1 MAKKTNSISLSK
13 KIGLIACFAICVFF
27 QTLPSIRSGLL
38 YSYGYGFWGPSGHDG
53 IWHLSLINNIQNP
66 LQISIP
72 GFSGELLKNYHPFF
86 DIFLAIVFRITRL
99 PPSILLFQIFPIF
112 LSLGLLCVSYYLGK
126 KITRRI
132 LGGVLLMI
140 FNTFATSLGWIVTLF
155 QDGRF
160 SGESMFW
167 SMQSFSTLL
176 NPPFALSLLYLLVL
190 ILILTKDTK
199 LSSVDYLYIFIIII
213 LSPITKAYS
222 LISIYTI
229 FGLYSLRKLLN
240 KEYLPIAF
248 FASSI
253 VVAFVLFTHY
263 NPSSSGLLK
272 FQPFWIISGMF
283 QSTDRFFV
291 PKISSAIYNLSQSS
305 PYDLKLIIIY
315 LFGSIIFVV
324 GNFGFRLLGFLVTPN
339 QRRQNLHLDLLIT
352 VAISTLIPLA
362 FIQQGT
368 GWNVVQFL
376 YYALFIGNILLVL
389 YLSNLK
395 PGPKTNALII
405 AIVVLNIIGNLDNI
419 KSYLGNPAP
428 ASLPLSEINALQFLN
443 QQPAGVV
450 LTYPFESEFRKNM
463 STPIPLYAYETTS
476 YISAYTHHS
485 TYLSDEMNLQ
495 NSGYPW
501 SLRKDNEIR
510 FFEQKAIFEDRG
522 FLLNNGIDY
531 IYLTGLQINKTSLN
545 TDKLFIKNIY
555 NDGQTIIYQVI
566 K

>member
-13 KIGLIACFAICVFF
+13 KIGLIALFLICIFF

-38 YSYGYGFWGPSGHDG
+38 YSYGYGFWGPGGHDG
-53 IWHLSLINNIQNP
+53 IWHLSLINHIQNP
-66 LQISIP
+66 FQINIP

-86 DIFLAIVFRITRL
+86 DIFLAIIFRITHL
-99 PPSILLFQIFPIF
+99 SPSILLFQIFPVF
-112 LSLGLLCVSYYLGK
+112 LSLSLLLVSYFLGK
-126 KITRRI
+126 KITHRI

-140 FNTFATSLGWIVTLF
+140 FNTFATSFGWIVTLI
-155 QDGRF
+155 QSGRF
-160 SGESMFW
+160 AGESMFW

-199 LSSVDYLYIFIIII
+199 LSSVDYFLIFLIII

-222 LISIYTI
+222 LVSIYTI
-229 FGLYSLRKLLN
+229 FGLYTLRKLLT
-240 KEYLPIAF
+240 KDYTPIVFFLTSIVIAF
-248 FASSI
+248 L
-253 VVAFVLFTHY
+253 LFTHY
-263 NPSSSGLLK
+263 NPATSGLLK

-283 QSTDRFFV
+283 QSTDRFFI
-291 PKISSAIYNLSQSS
+291 PKISSAIFNLSHSS
-305 PYDLKLIIIY
+305 PYSIKLIIIY
-315 LFGSIIFVV
+315 LLGSIIFIV
-324 GNFGFRLLGFLVTPN
+324 GNFGLRLLGLLDL
-339 QRRQNLHLDLLIT
+339 RQLHQKKLYFDLLIA
-352 VAISTLIPLA
+352 VAISTLIPLI

-368 GWNVVQFL
+368 GWNIVQFL
-376 YYALFIGNILLVL
+376 YYGLFISNIFLVL
-389 YLSNLK
+389 YLSALK
-395 PGPKTNALII
+395 SSPKSKILIVT
-405 AIVVLNIIGNLDNI
+405 IVILNIIGNIDNI

-428 ASLPLSEINALQFLN
+428 ASLPLSEINALRFLN

-450 LTYPFESEFRKNM
+450 LTYPFDSEFRKNM

-476 YISAYTHHS
+476 YLSAYTHHS

-510 FFEQKAIFEDRG
+510 FFDQKAIFEDRG

-531 IYLTGLQINKTSLN
+531 IYLTGLQVNKTSLN
-545 TDKLFIKNIY
+545 TDNLFLKNIY
-555 NDGQTIIYQVI
+555 NDGQTTIYQVI